1 LIFQSHDKK
10 GVKCGETK
18 QMYMCQMVYRKGLA
32 FYPHKERNDGVK
44 TEANLQGAQG
54 QLQRTFPFKT
64 RELQRTFPFKTRA
77 YVISKPRMN
86 IFVLQNLSTSIARWS
101 SGRCGQGVR
110 HSTRIF
116 RGNGAILRSIRS
128 SGIAFSFLP

>member
-1 LIFQSHDKK
+1 
-10 GVKCGETK
+10 
-18 QMYMCQMVYRKGLA
+18 MYMCQMVYRKGLA

-64 RELQRTFPFKTRA
+64 RA
-77 YVISKPRMN
+77 YVISKPKMN
-86 IFVLQNLSTSIARWS
+86 ISVLQNFSTSIARWS

>member
-1 LIFQSHDKK
+1 
-10 GVKCGETK
+10 
-18 QMYMCQMVYRKGLA
+18 MYMCQMVYRKGLA

-64 RELQRTFPFKTRA
+64 RA
-77 YVISKPRMN
+77 YVIFKPRMN